1 MEASDVVAAVEPPRV
16 RLTQAQAWAL
26 AERLIMAPPD
36 RHRVAQVARALGRS
50 ESGLRAW
57 MRRVRAGKPPR
68 PRGRP
73 PKDDAERAQVRALV
87 AEERARQGASAGWRV
102 IHRELGKAHEGVSRM
117 LVEQELSALKAH
129 ARATASAAIEAKR
142 EHLEVLGRDT
152 MWSLDG
158 SHLGRVDTGE
168 ACVGEHTRDRASLG
182 SVRLSAGPPATSAEV
197 LAGLRQAARER
208 GGFPLVLQVDNGSNY
223 LAEDVRRALDEER
236 VVLLISRVHTPT
248 DNPAIEH
255 AHAEVKAESGL
266 GKGVALTGH
275 AEAAQRAATA
285 CRRLDSTPP
294 AGVARVV
301 HGRRARPDAAAR
313 GRLRGPRRV
322 LRPRA
327 CGHEGGRA
335 RPRRPRSRAQGRAR
349 RGDPDAVRAR
359 ARPTSRR
366 PQAPGRQ
373 RPVARD
379 AEGLWRRAPGG
390 LESARARPREPCSQQ
405 PARRDGR
412 TRARASPETE
422 GFSGAPQDAATDVK

>member
-73 PKDDAERAQVRALV
+73 RKDDAERAQVRALV

-129 ARATASAAIEAKR
+129 ARATAVAAIEAKR

-158 SHLGRVDTGE
+158 SHLGRVETGE

-197 LAGLRQAARER
+197 LAGLRQGARER

-223 LAEDVRRALDEER
+223 LAEDLRRALDDER

-275 AEAAQRAATA
+275 AEAGQRAATA
-285 CRRLDSTPP
+285 CRRLDATRPRASRGWYTADELDRMLPRGD
-294 AGVARVV
+294 ACVDRDEFYA
-301 HGRRARPDAAAR
+301 RARAAMQAAVLGLDDPAAAR
-313 GRLRGPRRV
+313 KAERDAVIQTLCEHGLARRHV
-322 LRPRA
+322 
-327 CGHEGGRA
+327 G
-335 RPRRPRSRAQGRAR
+335 RRPRVGNVPWPETPKASGA
-349 RGDPDAVRAR
+349 
-359 ARPTSRR
+359 
-366 PQAPGRQ
+366 GRQ
-373 RPVARD
+373 GD
-379 AEGLWRRAPGG
+379 
-390 LESARARPREPCSQQ
+390 
-405 PARRDGR
+405 
-412 TRARASPETE
+412 
-422 GFSGAPQDAATDVK
+422 